1 MLVSVPVFLNRYD
14 MSREC
19 ILQYYSCHQERP
31 DSGQVAA
38 IAADAPAILLVA
50 GAGTGKTRVLAAR
63 LAHVLRR
70 RTSAAASGAAASN
83 AQLMTLVLSFSS
95 NAAQEICGQASA
107 IPGGAAATDARA
119 VWAGTF
125 HSFALRLLGQ
135 YPYLGTGL
143 SRFTIA
149 DPSDQHAAMQAAL
162 AELKPTAGG
171 GASTHK
177 LLRRLSVWKEQGL
190 DERRVAAMLR
200 DRWDGDTSSL
210 GDPSRSSRHAHDD
223 REERLASAVY
233 PVYQRCLRAR
243 GKVRLQGGVSNDD
256 NLGVQPSR
264 GYYSFSPFICSIHFR
279 N

>member
-1 MLVSVPVFLNRYD
+1 
-14 MSREC
+14 
-19 ILQYYSCHQERP
+19 
-31 DSGQVAA
+31 
-38 IAADAPAILLVA
+38 
-50 GAGTGKTRVLAAR
+50 
-63 LAHVLRR
+63 
-70 RTSAAASGAAASN
+70 
-83 AQLMTLVLSFSS
+83 MTLVLSFSS
-95 NAAQEICGQASA
+95 NAAQEICGQASVL
-107 IPGGAAATDARA
+107 PGGAAATDVRA

-200 DRWDGDTSSL
+200 DRWDGDTSTL
-210 GDPSRSSRHAHDD
+210 GGPSRNARFAHDD

-243 GKVRLQGGVSNDD
+243 GKVRALLGGIRTMITWPTRTLKKMSIIPLACYSRSLYFTVLHVNASFHAC
-256 NLGVQPSR
+256 NLSYNTSPYVPPS
-264 GYYSFSPFICSIHFR
+264 CL
-279 N
+279 